1 MNNRNA
7 HEFFKP
13 CASFSTIVLTFGIK
27 RNSFLQLS
35 ITKSPELP
43 GLKPMNKPLCILL
56 VAATSLFVCRQAAA
70 QNTMGRWS
78 LGVRGG
84 SNIWLNDYDT
94 KKYGVGGDVL
104 LKYGISPYFSMGLLT
119 GFEVLK
125 TQQPPATANLNFFY
139 LRMQTIPASLIAMVH
154 LFPKKLF
161 TSYIYAGGGP
171 MFYRRAVDNNIPHPD
186 NMFRSSYVAMG
197 GIGLEYFFRPGTS
210 IGLDAGYRNID
221 KEKLDDVLSSTV
233 RGFVTVKLGM
243 NFYLGSSDDD
253 DDDNDGLTNAEE
265 RRYGTDPENP
275 DTDGDGLSDGDE
287 VKKYHT
293 NPLKVDTDGDGL
305 SDGDEVFKYH
315 TDPTKFDTDG
325 DGLSDGDE
333 VLKYHTDPLKMDTDG
348 DGLTDGEEVLVYH
361 TNPLKVDSD
370 GDGLSDW
377 DEVKT
382 YHTDPNNPDT
392 DGDGLSDG
400 DEVKKYHTDPL
411 NRDTDGGGVDDGT
424 EVKRGTNPLD
434 PSDDFPVAPL
444 KLEKGKAVVLDG
456 VNFVSGSANLT
467 PASET
472 TLDRAY
478 TALVEHTDLKIEI
491 AGYSDNI
498 GRPLV
503 NQKLSQRRAEA
514 VRAWLVK
521 KGIAASRI
529 TAIGRGD
536 KDPIASNATADG
548 RAKNRRIE
556 FHVH

>member
-1 MNNRNA
+1 
-7 HEFFKP
+7 
-13 CASFSTIVLTFGIK
+13 
-27 RNSFLQLS
+27 
-35 ITKSPELP
+35 
-43 GLKPMNKPLCILL
+43 MNKFVAFLLLSSLIFPLTRE
-56 VAATSLFVCRQAAA
+56 ASA

-84 SNIWLNDYDT
+84 SNIWLNNYEKT
-94 KKYGVGGDVL
+94 KFGIGGDVL
-104 LKYGISPYFSMGLLT
+104 LKYGFTPSFSMGILT

-125 TQQPPATANLNFFY
+125 AQHPPSVDS
-139 LRMQTIPASLIAMVH
+139 LRFDYMRMNAIPVALIAMVH
-154 LFPKKLF
+154 LFPRKMF
-161 TSYIYAGGGP
+161 TSYLYAGGGL
-171 MFYRRAVDNNIPHPD
+171 MEYQRAIDANIPHPD
-186 NMFRSSYVAMG
+186 TKFRSSYVAMAG
-197 GIGLEYFFRPGTS
+197 LGLECFVSSGTS
-210 IGLDAGYRNID
+210 MVLDLGYRNID
-221 KEKLDDVLSSTV
+221 KVKLDDDPSSSM
-233 RGFVTVKLGM
+233 RGFVTAKLGF

-287 VKKYHT
+287 VKRYHT

-333 VLKYHTDPLKMDTDG
+333 VLKYHTDPLKVDTDG
-348 DGLTDGEEVLVYH
+348 DGLSDGDEVLIYH

-424 EVKRGTNPLD
+424 EVRRGSNPLD

-467 PASET
+467 PNSEA
-472 TLDRAY
+472 TLDRAFK
-478 TALVEHTDLKIEI
+478 ALTENLDVRIEI
-491 AGYSDNI
+491 AGYTDNI
-498 GRPLV
+498 GKPSA
-503 NQKLSQRRAEA
+503 NQKLSERRAGA
-514 VRAWLVK
+514 VKAWLVK

-529 TAIGRGD
+529 TAIGRGNL
-536 KDPIASNATADG
+536 DPIASNTSAEG

-556 FHVH
+556 FHVK